1 MMFNSRRES
10 GLVLALGLV
19 FIAGSAQAS
28 ILVYSNFLSGPTA
41 GYSKP
46 AGAQIGDELFMTQG
60 GILNAVGFS
69 VYNSGTS
76 DGPLNTA
83 DLTLDFW
90 NYTGIGWGY
99 DKVGTLVFDNYDFGA
114 TGLPPGYYTTLTFGD
129 IASSQTINLSDDILA
144 VLTLSDFTGG
154 ATKAGQVL
162 YDPPTVGSSDDN
174 FYMNDLAA
182 GGTSDGWFWFGGSP
196 VANFGWSIEVNNVPP
211 VPEPATAFLLGA
223 GLIGL
228 TAFRRRFKR

>member
-1 MMFNSRRES
+1 M
-10 GLVLALGLV
+10 ALGLL

-28 ILVYSNFLSGPTA
+28 ILVYSNFANGPTA

-46 AGAQIGDELFMTQG
+46 AGAQIGDELYLTQG
-60 GILNAVGFS
+60 GILNEVGLS
-69 VYNSGTS
+69 VYNGSSSAGLL
-76 DGPLNTA
+76 DTA
-83 DLTLDFW
+83 DLTMDFW

-99 DKVGTLVFDNYDFGA
+99 EKVGTLFYDDFSLG
-114 TGLPPGYYTTLTFGD
+114 GLPPGYYAAYTFGD
-129 IASSQTINLSDDILA
+129 IASSQTINLTDDIIA
-144 VLTLSDFTGG
+144 VLTLSDLTGG
-154 ATKAGQVL
+154 ATRVGQVL
-162 YDPPTVGSSDDN
+162 FDPPTVGSSDDN

-211 VPEPATAFLLGA
+211 VPEPATVFLLGA

-228 TAFRRRFKR
+228 TAFRRKFKK